1 MVPVALHMYVYIWRS
16 SYFFQTLWTDFD
28 KGSLSPVGGD
38 LLDHVT
44 LILVVQ
50 GAKCGGMCQYQ
61 VQQGHDVSLVQTA
74 EVHYVGN
81 CVVLGKQ

>member
-1 MVPVALHMYVYIWRS
+1 M
-16 SYFFQTLWTDFD
+16 
-28 KGSLSPVGGD
+28 GGD

-61 VQQGHDVSLVQTA
+61 VQQGHDVSLVQAA